1 MSEKCFMNGGRKSPV
16 VIGSS
21 VLSSV
26 ISFHVMFGPMLRPR
40 GSNDLDHELDITLAI
55 HAAIPD
61 LIKDTQMPRYPGWQ
75 LMALARQFERNSRAK
90 PAWQGKIQTA
100 ARRRY
105 NSKGPFDD
113 G

>member
-1 MSEKCFMNGGRKSPV
+1 MPHER
-16 VIGSS
+16 
-21 VLSSV
+21 
-26 ISFHVMFGPMLRPR
+26 RPEVASR
-40 GSNDLDHELDITLAI
+40 DRFVGAIECDFIPRDVWADAQAQVSDDLDHERDITLAI